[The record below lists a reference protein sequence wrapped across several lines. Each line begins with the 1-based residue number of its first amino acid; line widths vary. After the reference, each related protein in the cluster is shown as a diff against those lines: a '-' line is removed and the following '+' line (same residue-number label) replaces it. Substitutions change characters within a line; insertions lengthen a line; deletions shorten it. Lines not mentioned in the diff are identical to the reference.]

1 MLETESIFLLM
12 MHCRSRWSLNEAL
25 DDWGDQKM
33 MLIKIFHLLG
43 QWSIA
48 FVPKMKLDCVLCNTG
63 VLVQR
68 TIIITTSIN
77 VKMNFF

>member
-1 MLETESIFLLM
+1 
-12 MHCRSRWSLNEAL
+12 
-25 DDWGDQKM
+25 M

-77 VKMNFF
+77 VKMNFFSIMYRNSKSTKDKIIWLW

>member
-1 MLETESIFLLM
+1 
-12 MHCRSRWSLNEAL
+12 
-25 DDWGDQKM
+25 M

-48 FVPKMKLDCVLCNTG
+48 FVSKMKLDCVLCNPG

-68 TIIITTSIN
+68 TIIITTSIRC
-77 VKMNFF
+77 

>member
-1 MLETESIFLLM
+1 MLEKESIFFLLM
-12 MHCRSRWSLNEAL
+12 IRLRCRSRWSLNEEF

-43 QWSIA
+43 QRSIA
-48 FVPKMKLDCVLCNTG
+48 FVSKMKLDCVLCNPG

-68 TIIITTSIN
+68 TIIITTSIRC
-77 VKMNFF
+77 

>member
-1 MLETESIFLLM
+1 M
-12 MHCRSRWSLNEAL
+12 
-25 DDWGDQKM
+25 M

-48 FVPKMKLDCVLCNTG
+48 FVSKMKLDCVLCNPG

-77 VKMNFF
+77 VKINFF